1 MFTTNDIVMF
11 LFAICGVCSG
21 FILLL
26 YFLTSRSKYHYQR
39 RALKQYEL
47 VLNLIRTIQRHRGLS
62 QGVISG
68 ESALQEKLF
77 DVQREIS
84 YLIESLNLVLSG
96 KVAERWESF
105 FDHWQRLRGNS
116 VNVEAEDSFQQ
127 HNHMINNLLYLAE
140 NICNNSDLGHS
151 VDHAKDQTL
160 WRQLLVLS
168 ECIGQSRALGAS
180 ALARGQASYLELIR
194 FQLLRDNI
202 NDRLYSLDD
211 ALSQE
216 KVRDLEEAVH
226 PVKEALKLFVAD
238 VAAYPY
244 SSQEYFAIATLSL
257 EHVTQVLD
265 EELAIMKQKLN
276 MFTQKSMGGALRK
289 RPAVS

>member
-1 MFTTNDIVMF
+1 MFTTNDIVLF
-11 LFAICGVCSG
+11 LFATCGVCSS

-26 YFLTSRSKYHYQR
+26 YFLTSRSKYHFQR
-39 RALKQYEL
+39 KALKQYEL
-47 VLNLIRTIQRHRGLS
+47 VLNLIRSIQQHRGLS
-62 QGVISG
+62 LGIISG
-68 ESALQEKLF
+68 ESSLQEKLF
-77 DVQREIS
+77 NVQRDIS
-84 YLIESLNLVLSG
+84 YLVESLNLVLSG

-151 VDHAKDQTL
+151 IDHGKDQLL

-180 ALARGQASYLELIR
+180 ALARGHASYLEFIR
-194 FQLLRDNI
+194 FQLLSDKI
-202 NDRLYSLDD
+202 HDRLHSMDQSFSLEKMRELEKAIDPVKD
-211 ALSQE
+211 ALGQFMSN
-216 KVRDLEEAVH
+216 LE
-226 PVKEALKLFVAD
+226 L
-238 VAAYPY
+238 YPY
-244 SSQEYFAIATLSL
+244 SSQEYFSIATLSL

-265 EELAIMKQKLN
+265 EELVIMKKR
-276 MFTQKSMGGALRK
+276 LRVFNRKPIRAELGK
-289 RPAVS
+289 RPAMQ